1 MALIFFSKRIQNL
14 SSSRHFVLQ
23 WKLNLSPLKSINP
36 TVDLISLIYLSNLK
50 LRIISILIFSLK
62 IIIDCF
68 IDRSI
73 EGMESVVATVSGYH
87 GTERFNLIKL
97 ISYAGASYVGAMS
110 KSTTHLV
117 SFQSNLWII
126 CILYLVCIFNVLEST
141 LSTTHL
147 ATSYIMLFFMGVL
160 KQFLFEK
167 RFLKI

>member
-1 MALIFFSKRIQNL
+1 MEAESL
-14 SSSRHFVLQ
+14 SSQIDQSDSR
-23 WKLNLSPLKSINP
+23 S
-36 TVDLISLIYLSNLK
+36 YLSDLFKQFEAKNYFNSDFLK
-50 LRIISILIFSLK
+50 K

-97 ISYAGASYVGAMS
+97 ISYSGASYVGTMS

-126 CILYLVCIFNVLEST
+126 CILSLVV
-141 LSTTHL
+141 
-147 ATSYIMLFFMGVL
+147 
-160 KQFLFEK
+160 FLTY
-167 RFLKI
+167 